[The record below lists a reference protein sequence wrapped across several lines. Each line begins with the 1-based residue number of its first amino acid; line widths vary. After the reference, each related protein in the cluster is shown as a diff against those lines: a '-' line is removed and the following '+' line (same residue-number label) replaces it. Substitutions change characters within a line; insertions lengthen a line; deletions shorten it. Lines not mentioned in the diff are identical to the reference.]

1 MPLKSSERSAVSA
14 DWQLVHVHPDAPPK
28 PSTGAPCN
36 GCGLCCLLEPCP
48 LGVLVSRR
56 WRGAC
61 VAVRWSVDEQRY
73 LCGMLSD
80 FGGVTGL
87 TQPWVVRTLTAAAR
101 RSIAAGIGC
110 DASFQIQPEK

>member
-1 MPLKSSERSAVSA
+1 MPLKSSQRSAAST
-14 DWQLVHVHPDAPPK
+14 DWQLVHVYPDAPPK
-28 PSTGAPCN
+28 PSEGAPCN

-56 WRGAC
+56 WRSAC
-61 VAVRWSVDEQRY
+61 AAVRWSAAEQRY

-87 TQPWVVRTLTAAAR
+87 AQPWVVRALTAVAR